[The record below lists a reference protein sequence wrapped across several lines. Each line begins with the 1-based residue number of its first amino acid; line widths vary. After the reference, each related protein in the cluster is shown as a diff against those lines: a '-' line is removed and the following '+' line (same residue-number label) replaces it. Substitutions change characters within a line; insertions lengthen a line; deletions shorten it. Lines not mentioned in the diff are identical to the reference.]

1 MTDLERWLKNAQF
14 SSPITLLRRRFDLK
28 RITLNYKFVNLV
40 KLDTD
45 KTENANKNDNKRL

>member
-1 MTDLERWLKNAQF
+1 MTERWLKNAQF